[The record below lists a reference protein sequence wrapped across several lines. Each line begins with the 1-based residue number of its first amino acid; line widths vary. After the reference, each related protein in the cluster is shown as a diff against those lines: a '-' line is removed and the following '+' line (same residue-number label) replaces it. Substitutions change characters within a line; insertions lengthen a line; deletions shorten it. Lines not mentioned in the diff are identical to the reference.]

1 MASAQGSLPPDNT
14 VRGRGGSFTILTIGC
29 LIVGCGRGL
38 WAVWYQQPFPTL
50 QLVIIASLASICA
63 LLANDQR
70 RFRLR
75 LTADQL
81 EIWRGDRVQ
90 YLPLRDLG
98 ALSLRVSGGRYRE
111 YHLVYWYRNG
121 SEGGRIPLV
130 PFRRTALGNLV
141 TKLHTANPSIQVDR
155 ELQRFLRLDQVL
167 AS

>member
-1 MASAQGSLPPDNT
+1 MASAQGSLPPDYT
-14 VRGRGGSFTILTIGC
+14 IRGRGGSYTILTIGC
-29 LIVGCGRGL
+29 LIAGCGRGL

-75 LTADQL
+75 LTAHQL

-90 YLPLRDLG
+90 YLPLSDLV

-111 YHLVYWYRNG
+111 YQLVYWYGNG
-121 SEGGRIPLV
+121 SEGGHIPLL
-130 PFRRTALGNLV
+130 PFRRTGLRDLV
-141 TKLHTANPSIQVDR
+141 SKLHTAYPSIQVDR
-155 ELQRFLRLDQVL
+155 ELQRFLHIDQVL
-167 AS
+167 T